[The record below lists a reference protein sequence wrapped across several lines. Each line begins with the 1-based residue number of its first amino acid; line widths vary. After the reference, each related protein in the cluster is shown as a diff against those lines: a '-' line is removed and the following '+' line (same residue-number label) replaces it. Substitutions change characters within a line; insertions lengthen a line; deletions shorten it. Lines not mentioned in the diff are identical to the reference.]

1 MTTRKNWEWT
11 IRENVDEWGD
21 CDNLLFFDI
30 DELYQALEAMRSG
43 DELQLYLRELD
54 RYDDL
59 LEADYATVDL
69 ETMTLPEWMDGGS
82 TIPKYIRR
90 KLR

>member
-1 MTTRKNWEWT
+1 MTIRKNWEWT

-21 CDNLLFFDI
+21 AENIDFFAI
-30 DELYQALEAMRSG
+30 NELDRALEALRSG

-54 RYDDL
+54 RYGDL

-69 ETMTLPEWMDGGS
+69 ETMTLPDYMDGGS
-82 TIPKYIRR
+82 TIPKYIR
-90 KLR
+90 KQLK

>member
-1 MTTRKNWEWT
+1 MTIRKNWEWT

-21 CDNLLFFDI
+21 AENLDFFPI
-30 DELYQALEAMRSG
+30 NELDRALRALRSG

-54 RYDDL
+54 RYGDL

-82 TIPKYIRR
+82 TIPKYIR
-90 KLR
+90 KQLK